1 MQELCLVCSNIC
13 TTQKQEEEMHFNIKK
28 LLDDLGGAR
37 QVANQ
42 LGICRTI
49 PYGWIKRSF
58 ISSNYLSEIKEANPE
73 LDVNHYFEQEEK
85 NVRESFKRST

>member
-1 MQELCLVCSNIC
+1 
-13 TTQKQEEEMHFNIKK
+13 MHFNIKK

-73 LDVNHYFEQEEK
+73 LDVNAYFEPEGK
-85 NVRESFKRST
+85 NDRGSSKRST